1 MGLLSLVAQLG
12 LDATGFQLGLKK
24 SEGSVKA
31 FSKSVNS
38 EIKGGLAAA
47 FGAAAIGAASKSV
60 IDYAG
65 QVNDLASRLGV
76 SAEMAQALSYA
87 IKQSGGSMEDL
98 EKSLLRIAVN
108 QQAALNGNP
117 ELVAAFERL
126 GISAEDLK
134 SKRFDQIFLSL
145 SKAQEEASESGQQL
159 ADILQVLGKTGV
171 KLLPAMR
178 EGLAGATA
186 EAKNLGVV
194 MSNEV
199 VAALDDVG
207 DRMELLKGQFVGGF
221 GPALA
226 WFADKALMVADS
238 LRVAAKAMYLFTTTT
253 FSSTKF
259 MSFGQAW
266 NESMKEV
273 MDERTARET
282 AYYIAANRKKEGK
295 GKGGSA
301 DASAAVTSAIQK
313 AGGKVSFNPD
323 SLARVGGFG
332 IGLDVGVRSLNQEAR
347 RHTLLLREIKANTSG
362 GII

>member
-98 EKSLLRIAVN
+98 EKAFIRIAVN
-108 QQAALNGNP
+108 QQAALGGNP
-117 ELVAAFERL
+117 ELIEAFQRL
-126 GISAEDLK
+126 GVSADDLRN
-134 SKRFDQIFLSL
+134 KRFDQIFLGMA
-145 SKAQEEASESGQQL
+145 KAQESAAETGQQL
-159 ADILQVLGKTGV
+159 ADVLQVLGKTGV
-171 KLLPAMR
+171 KLLPAMK
-178 EGLAGATA
+178 EGLAGATE

-199 VAALDDVG
+199 IKSLDDMG
-207 DRMELLKGQFVGGF
+207 DRIELVKGQLVGSL

-226 WFADKALMVADS
+226 WIGEKLGNLVDRLRIVA
-238 LRVAAKAMYLFTTTT
+238 KT
-253 FSSTKF
+253 FSIFATGTLNPTKF
-259 MSFGQAW
+259 TSFGQAFNQAVDEID
-266 NESMKEV
+266 NE
-273 MDERTARET
+273 RIARET
-282 AYYIAANRKKEGK
+282 AFLIAQNRKKEGK
-295 GKGGSA
+295 GQSA
-301 DASAAVTSAIQK
+301 TAEASSAAASVIQRT
-313 AGGKVSFNPD
+313 GGKVSFNPD

>member
-24 SEGSVKA
+24 SEGSVKS

-126 GISAEDLK
+126 GISAEDLR
-134 SKRFDQIFLSL
+134 SKRFDQVFLGISR
-145 SKAQEEASESGQQL
+145 AQEKASESGQQV
-159 ADILQVLGKTGV
+159 ADVLQVMGKTGV
-171 KLLPAMR
+171 KLLPAMK
-178 EGLAGATA
+178 EGLAGATE

-194 MSNEV
+194 MSNDV
-199 VAALDDVG
+199 ISALDDIG
-207 DRMELLKGQFVGGF
+207 DKIETAKSQLVSGF
-221 GPALA
+221 GPALV
-226 WFADKALMVADS
+226 WIADKALMVADAFRIS
-238 LRVAAKAMYLFTTTT
+238 AKAMGNFFGTLAGGGT
-253 FSSTKF
+253 
-259 MSFGQAW
+259 MGQAMD
-266 NESMKEV
+266 STGGAAKEV
-273 MDERTARET
+273 MNERVARET
-282 AYYIAANRKKEGK
+282 AEFIKSNRRKERGPR
-295 GKGGSA
+295 
-301 DASAAVTSAIQK
+301 DETVAAVSTATEK
-313 AGGKVSFNPD
+313 AGSKASFNAD